1 MSSDA
6 AAVDRSKF
14 VLAQATDRQVLKISG
29 AWRLSD
35 GIALAGSLFDSK
47 EHAVQPGH
55 LEVDA
60 SSLTDWDS
68 ALICFLV
75 DLRKRCE
82 RSDVTLDLS
91 SFPSGATRLV
101 DLALAVP
108 ERESAARSDRPAG
121 FVESLGR
128 DVLDSLKSAGEM
140 LDFLGQSFIA
150 LGRVVRGRARFRMSD
165 VFLVF
170 QQCGPEALPIATL
183 IAFLVGTILGFVGL
197 VQLKQFGAD
206 IYVANLVAVA
216 MVREL
221 GGMMTG
227 IIMAGRTG
235 AAFAAQ
241 LGTMNVNDEI
251 AAFRTVGIDPIEFLV
266 LPRML
271 ALIVAVP
278 LLTVYANIVGML
290 GGSAVT
296 AALSDISLVQYY
308 GQTVSAVDLVDWASG
323 MFKATIYG
331 IIIAIAGCLRGMQSE
346 KSAAAVGDAA
356 TSAVVTSIV
365 FIIVVEATLTVVYQF
380 LGV

>member
-1 MSSDA
+1 MSADTADDA
-6 AAVDRSKF
+6 GSIFELTQVEG
-14 VLAQATDRQVLKISG
+14 RQVLKLSG
-29 AWRLSD
+29 PWRLSD
-35 GIALAGSLFDSK
+35 GITTAEGLFEARD
-47 EHAVQPGH
+47 HAVKAGQ

-68 ALICFLV
+68 ALVCFLV

-82 RSDVTLDLS
+82 RSDVMLDLS
-91 SFPSGATRLV
+91 DLPAGATRLV
-101 DLALAVP
+101 NLALAVP
-108 ERESAARSDRPAG
+108 EREGAARSDRLAG
-121 FVESLGR
+121 FVETLGR
-128 DVLDSLKSAGEM
+128 DVLGALKSAGEM

-150 LGRVVRGRARFRMSD
+150 LGRVARGRARFRMSD

-170 QQCGPEALPIATL
+170 QQCGPEALPIVTL
-183 IAFLVGTILGFVGL
+183 IGFLVGTILGFVGL
-197 VQLKQFGAD
+197 VQLEQFGAD

-216 MVREL
+216 TVREL

-290 GGSAVT
+290 GGAAVT
-296 AALSDISLVQYY
+296 TALSDISLLQYY
-308 GQTVSAVDLVDWASG
+308 GQTVSSVDLVDWATG
-323 MFKATIYG
+323 MFKATVYG
-331 IIIAIAGCLRGMQSE
+331 VIIAIAGCLRGIQCT

-365 FIIVVEATLTVVYQF
+365 FIIVAEAVLTVTFQVV
-380 LGV
+380 GV

>member
-6 AAVDRSKF
+6 AAVAGSSF
-14 VLAQATDRQVLKISG
+14 ELAQVKDRQVLKLSG
-29 AWRLSD
+29 SWQLSD
-35 GIALAGSLFDSK
+35 GIASAERLFDATGR
-47 EHAVQPGH
+47 AVKPGR

-68 ALICFLV
+68 ALVVFLV

-82 RSDVTLDLS
+82 RSNVTLDLS
-91 SFPSGATRLV
+91 SLPSGATRLV

-108 ERESAARSDRPAG
+108 KREGAARSDSRAG
-121 FVESLGR
+121 FVETLGR
-128 DVLDSLKSAGEM
+128 DVLGALKSAGEM
-140 LDFLGQSFIA
+140 LDFLGQSIIA
-150 LGRVVRGRARFRMSD
+150 LGRVAKGRARFRMSD
-165 VFLVF
+165 VYLIF

-197 VQLKQFGAD
+197 VQLEQFGAD

-251 AAFRTVGIDPIEFLV
+251 AAFRTVGIDPVEFLV

-290 GGSAVT
+290 GGSVVCI
-296 AALSDISLVQYY
+296 ALSDISLVQYY
-308 GQTVSAVDLVDWASG
+308 GQTVASIDLVDWASG

-331 IIIAIAGCLRGMQSE
+331 IIIAIAGCLRGMQSS

-356 TSAVVTSIV
+356 TSAVVTAIV
-365 FIIVVEATLTVVYQF
+365 FIILAEATLTVAFQI
-380 LGV
+380 LGI